1 MNVYLDNC
9 SLQRPL
15 DDLSQERIRREAEAI
30 LQVLDF
36 VKTGHITLVSS
47 DVLIY
52 EIERTSQQTRLEY
65 ALETVV
71 GAPLFIRLT
80 EEIIGRSEQ
89 LNQIGIKT
97 LDSMHLASAEAGEV
111 DYFCTCDDTFLK
123 KARRE
128 GRVRVVS
135 PLELAEELERWH
147 NQQDR

>member
-80 EEIIGRSEQ
+80 EEIIGRSAVCVK
-89 LNQIGIKT
+89 L
-97 LDSMHLASAEAGEV
+97 
-111 DYFCTCDDTFLK
+111 FL
-123 KARRE
+123 
-128 GRVRVVS
+128 
-135 PLELAEELERWH
+135 LI
-147 NQQDR
+147 